1 MTLQSDLETA
11 VADVKA
17 DARKL
22 KGIVNGPASG
32 AGSTV
37 ATDSGEV
44 KTAARAIAEVGDL
57 SGHALKDLKNVPDA
71 DFAAKARA
79 AGVDGIRVSGDDTS
93 AGDLEGKLLASGLAG
108 FSTQN
113 PAGAETRTIDVPVAS
128 QAQAEAGADNATAMT
143 PLRVAQA
150 IVALSPGL
158 PAGSVIA
165 SGRSVAP
172 SGYLHCNGAAISR
185 TAYADLFTAIGTTF
199 GAGDGSKTFN
209 IPDLRGEFL
218 RGWDNGRGVDSERVF
233 GSHQA
238 DAFKAHHHTQGRF
251 GVRGAGGSQQYVF
264 NASGS
269 FFNTGAT
276 GGTETRPRN
285 VALAFHIKY

>member
-22 KGIVNGPASG
+22 KDIVNGPASG

-37 ATDSGEV
+37 ATDSGDV
-44 KTAARAIAEVGDL
+44 KTAARAIAEVGAL
-57 SGHALKDLKNVPDA
+57 SGHALKDLTNVPDA
-71 DFAAKARA
+71 DFAARARA
-79 AGVDGIRVSGDDTS
+79 AGVDGVKVSGDDTS
-93 AGDLEGKLLASGLAG
+93 AGDLEAKLLASGLAG
-108 FSTQN
+108 LSTQN

-128 QAQAEAGADNATAMT
+128 QAQAEAGLHNATAMT

-150 IVALSPGL
+150 VATLSPGL

-165 SGRSVAP
+165 SARTSAP
-172 SGYLHCNGAAISR
+172 TGYLHCNGAAVSR
-185 TAYADLFTAIGTTF
+185 TAYADLFAAIGTTF
-199 GAGDGSKTFN
+199 GAGDGAKTFT

-218 RGWDNGRGVDSERVF
+218 RGWDSGRGVDSGRVF

-251 GVRGAGGSQQYVF
+251 GVRGAGGVQQYVF
-264 NASGS
+264 NAAGS
-269 FFNTGAT
+269 FFNTGTT

-285 VALAFHIKY
+285 IALLACIKY